1 MGAGMN
7 RLAGVS
13 RLGSRS
19 VLIVAL
25 VAALI
30 GGVASYSV
38 SALTST
44 ATTEVRISAQ
54 RLEGGLIQFALQQ
67 RQPDG
72 GWGERQLPSLNLLRA
87 QGQLNRWANSSAI
100 EVEVDTGLPLY
111 VNTTEPTRS
120 VTVDQYIALCADDE
134 SLLGE
139 AAQALTELGEQSAA
153 AGDGDESL
161 TWGGLLVV
169 LDLGI
174 TAWRSIEPPEALAEF
189 HRGQLSSVTLMAQ
202 YAFAQDHEAAVDLWE
217 LLGIGFIVAAIS
229 QEAEANLDPGLRER
243 LVESGCIQA
252 ADGGLDE

>member
-1 MGAGMN
+1 MRA
-7 RLAGVS
+7 RLN
-13 RLGSRS
+13 RLGSRA

-25 VAALI
+25 VGALV
-30 GGVASYSV
+30 GGVASYGV

-54 RLEGGLIQFALQQ
+54 RLDGGLIQFALQQ

-72 GWGERQLPSLNLLRA
+72 GWGERQLPTLNLLRA

-100 EVEVDTGLPLY
+100 EVEVDTDLALY
-111 VNTTEPTRS
+111 VNTTEPLRS
-120 VTVDQYIALCADDE
+120 VSVDEYIALCADDE

-139 AAQALTELGEQSAA
+139 AAEALAELGQQQPA
-153 AGDGDESL
+153 AGEGDGTL
-161 TWGGLLVV
+161 TWGGLLGV
-169 LDLGI
+169 LDVGI

-189 HRGQLSSVTLMAQ
+189 HRAQLRSVTLMAQ
-202 YAFAQDHEAAVDLWE
+202 YAFAQNQEAAVDLWE
-217 LLGIGFIVAAIS
+217 LVGIGFIVAAIS

-243 LVESGCIQA
+243 LVESGCIEA